1 MKYCTKCYK
10 LSEEGDACS
19 SCRGVLQSCE
29 AQSSVRVAEVK
40 GSLRAIV
47 EPSLKDK
54 GIPCEFYNPEKDIF
68 TQYNAKVNSET
79 NFTLLVPF
87 EFYNEAFEICVGLGV
102 VSPEEKIQVS
112 EDTQADSDGKT
123 YDQRFEEA
131 TGTKRKSFTIIWIIL
146 FIVVACLLI
155 WGVEFLAML
164 IKGSMG
170 IPVTAKLLSFLN

>member
-10 LSEEGDACS
+10 LTEKDEVCPSCS
-19 SCRGVLQSCE
+19 GKLQSCE
-29 AQSSVRVAEVK
+29 AQSSVMVTEVK

-47 EPSLKDK
+47 EPALKDK
-54 GIPCEFYNPEKDIF
+54 GIPCEFFNPEKDIF
-68 TQYNAKVNSET
+68 TQYNAKVSSET
-79 NFTLLVPF
+79 NYVLLVPF
-87 EFYNEAFEICVGLGV
+87 EFYNEAFEVCVGLGV
-102 VSPEEKIQVS
+102 ASPDGKIQVA
-112 EDTQADSDGKT
+112 EDTQAKSDGKT

-170 IPVTAKLLSFLN
+170 IPVTAKFLSLL

>member
-10 LSEEGDACS
+10 LISEGETCS
-19 SCRGVLQSCE
+19 VCGGELQTCE
-29 AQSSVRVAEVK
+29 AQSSVKVAEVK

-54 GIPCEFYNPEKDIF
+54 GIPCEFYNPEKDIY
-68 TQYNAKVNSET
+68 TQYNAKVSSET

-87 EFYNEAFEICVGLGV
+87 EFYNESFEICVGLGV
-102 VSPEEKIQVS
+102 ASPEEKIQVS
-112 EDTQADSDGKT
+112 EDTQADSEGKT

-131 TGTKRKSFTIIWIIL
+131 TGTNRKSFTIVWIIL

-170 IPVTAKLLSFLN
+170 IPVTAKLLSFL